1 MDFIQDWV
9 AQIIIFLLIAMF
21 IDLLLPQSA
30 MQKYVKFAIGLIL
43 VLIFLQPLF
52 QLFNTDASRLVEN
65 SLSISENELDE
76 IKNQIENEKSEIQA
90 SQRAYILNQTVV
102 QLKEQAEGELIDK
115 YGVAIKDITFTFLE
129 ENEELNWENVESL
142 SVELMKEELSNGG
155 SEVENVVIDFNQ
167 ESTDEDLPLEQ
178 IQDDLASFWEISKNK
193 INLIWEGGETT

>member
-178 IQDDLASFWEISKNK
+178 IQDDLASFWEISKDK